1 MTAKPEIS
9 IVIPC
14 LNEELAIEQCI
25 RDACAASE
33 SAEIIVVDN
42 GSTDRSVSIMQ
53 NLQKEIPALVLV
65 QQPSRG
71 YGSAYISG
79 LSQATGSYIYMSD
92 GDGTYDFALLPQFIS
107 KLKDGCDIVIGNR
120 FVSPLPKN
128 VMPWHHRY
136 IGNPLLSFIT
146 RAFFKIKVRDVHCGA
161 RAITKSAF
169 NTLPLNTAG
178 MEFASEMIIKA
189 ARKNLSFGE
198 VPVPYRPRIGTS
210 KLNSFSDGWKHLR
223 FILLYSPLYLFFLP
237 GAVACSIGIISMIVL
252 YFSNPTIFGI
262 TLFFHPMFLSSAL
275 AIVGYQLILFSMFS
289 KIYAITH
296 LSDQSTTFERL
307 FKIFT
312 IEKAAIAGVILSLLG
327 ALVFLAIALRWIS
340 SGFGALNEVKNSI
353 VALTLLVIGMQTLFS
368 GFMLSTLGIKE
379 S

>member
-1 MTAKPEIS
+1 MSPKPEIS
-9 IVIPC
+9 VVIPC
-14 LNEELAIEQCI
+14 LNEEMAIEQCV
-25 RDACAASE
+25 RDAHAASE
-33 SAEIIVVDN
+33 LAEIVVVDN
-42 GSTDRSVSIMQ
+42 GSTDKSVSIIQ
-53 NLQKEIPALVLV
+53 NLQKEIPSLVLV
-65 QQPSRG
+65 QQSSRG
-71 YGSAYISG
+71 YGNAYIAG
-79 LSQATGSYIYMSD
+79 LSEAKGAYIYLSD

-120 FVSPLPKN
+120 FALPLQKN

-136 IGNPLLSFIT
+136 IGNPLLSLIT

-161 RAITKSAF
+161 RAITKAAF
-169 NTLPLNTAG
+169 NTLSLNTGG

-198 VPVPYRPRIGTS
+198 VSVLYRPRIGTS
-210 KLNSFSDGWKHLR
+210 KLNSLSDGWRHLR

-237 GAVACSIGIISMIVL
+237 GVVACSIGIISMLIL
-252 YFSNPTIFGI
+252 YFTAPTIFGI
-262 TLFFHPMFLSSAL
+262 TFFFHPMFLSSAL
-275 AIVGYQLILFSMFS
+275 AIVGYQLILFAMFS

-296 LSDQSTTFERL
+296 LGDRGASFEKL
-307 FKIFT
+307 FKVFT
-312 IEKAAIAGVILSLLG
+312 IEKAAIAGIALSLLG
-327 ALVFLAIALRWIS
+327 GLVFAAIALRWIS
-340 SGFGALNEVKNSI
+340 SGFGPLDEVRNSI

>member
-1 MTAKPEIS
+1 MTSEI
-9 IVIPC
+9 
-14 LNEELAIEQCI
+14 L
-25 RDACAASE
+25 
-33 SAEIIVVDN
+33 VVDN
-42 GSTDRSVSIMQ
+42 GSTDKSVSIIQ
-53 NLQKEIPALVLV
+53 NLQKEIPSLILI

-71 YGSAYISG
+71 YGSAYMSG

-92 GDGTYDFALLPQFIS
+92 GDGTYDFSLLPAFIL
-107 KLKDGCDIVIGNR
+107 KLKEGHDIVIGNR
-120 FVSPLPKN
+120 FAFPLQKN
-128 VMPWHHRY
+128 VMPWLHRY
-136 IGNPLLSFIT
+136 IGNPLLSFIV
-146 RAFFKIKVRDVHCGA
+146 RVFFKIKVRDVHCGA

-198 VPVPYRPRIGTS
+198 IPVPYRPRIGTS
-210 KLNSFSDGWKHLR
+210 KLNSFSDGWRHLR

-237 GAVACSIGIISMIVL
+237 GVVACSIGIISMLIL
-252 YFSNPTIFGI
+252 YFAAPTIFGV
-262 TLFFHPMFLSSAL
+262 TFFFHPMFLSSAL

-296 LSDQSTTFERL
+296 LGDRSVSFERL

-312 IEKAAIAGVILSLLG
+312 IEKAAIAGIILSLLG
-327 ALVFLAIALRWIS
+327 GLVFAAIALRWIS
-340 SGFGALNEVKNSI
+340 SGFGPLDEIRNSI
-353 VALTLLVIGMQTLFS
+353 IALTLLVIGMQTLFS

>member
-9 IVIPC
+9 VVIPC

-25 RDACAASE
+25 RDAYSASTL
-33 SAEIIVVDN
+33 AEIIIVDN
-42 GSTDRSVSIMQ
+42 GSTDNSVSIIE
-53 NLQKEIPALVLV
+53 NLKKEFSSLVLIK
-65 QQPSRG
+65 QPSRG
-71 YGSAYISG
+71 YGNAYMSG
-79 LSQATGSYIYMSD
+79 LSEARGTYIYMSD
-92 GDGTYDFALLPQFIS
+92 GDGTYDFAHLPDFIS

-120 FVSPLPKN
+120 FASPLPKN
-128 VMPWHHRY
+128 VMPWLHRY

-146 RAFFKIKVRDVHCGA
+146 RLFFKIKVRDVHCGA

-169 NTLPLNTAG
+169 NALSLNTAG

-189 ARKNLSFGE
+189 ARKNLSFDE
-198 VPVPYRPRIGTS
+198 VPITYRTRIGIS
-210 KLNSFSDGWKHLR
+210 KLNSLSDGWRHLR

-237 GAVACSIGIISMIVL
+237 GVVACGIGIISMLIL
-252 YFSNPTIFGI
+252 YFTAPKIFGV
-262 TLFFHPMFLSSAL
+262 TFFFHPMFLSSAL

-296 LSDQSTTFERL
+296 LGDRSVSFERL

-312 IEKAAIAGVILSLLG
+312 IEKAAIAGIILSLLG
-327 ALVFLAIALRWIS
+327 GLVFAAIALRWIS
-340 SGFGALNEVKNSI
+340 SGFGPLDEIRNSI